1 MNPYILIVISSV
13 IIASFSQVLLKKS
26 AQKKYPN
33 WIREYLNAYVIIG
46 YGMMFIS
53 LFLTMIGYKGF
64 KNFANI
70 PLLEST
76 GYVIVMVLG
85 YFFFKEKITRRKLL
99 GVAVIMAGIFV
110 YYML

>member
-1 MNPYILIVISSV
+1 
-13 IIASFSQVLLKKS
+13 
-26 AQKKYPN
+26 
-33 WIREYLNAYVIIG
+33 
-46 YGMMFIS
+46 
-53 LFLTMIGYKGF
+53 MIGYKGF